1 MFASLASALGL
12 SLVYKWLPGDLLY
25 TYNPYIE
32 HNEVSADRIESGV
45 GAAAAAAAA
54 ALASGATGPRKGG
67 GGAEGGGKRTPPRSA
82 KAAITVPGEATSDLK
97 KALDVRYRI
106 AHCVA
111 VAL

>member
-25 TYNPYIE
+25 TYNPYVE

-54 ALASGATGPRKGG
+54 ALAGAGAGTRKGG
-67 GGAEGGGKRTPPRSA
+67 GGVEGGKRTPPRSA
-82 KAAITVPGEATSDLK
+82 KASISVPSDSSPDLK
-97 KALDVRYRI
+97 KALDVRT
-106 AHCVA
+106 
-111 VAL
+111 